1 MEPVSPALAG
11 GFFTTE
17 PPGKPPSQFL
27 NAHSCSLQDLAYS
40 LSSNQS
46 TPSPHLGPGQLLRCL
61 LPSVNASGSVPNRRE
76 ELRVL
81 VSQLDDPAWASYQ
94 HVTMGKSLNPAS
106 PATCKFPLW
115 VSYRGSVSSDGYRAQ
130 HWHRTRFTS
139 DNCGCYYESSEWP
152 PCHWGVCKQRA
163 GDQLSRMLKR
173 A

>member
-27 NAHSCSLQDLAYS
+27 NAHSLSLQDLAYS

-46 TPSPHLGPGQLLRCL
+46 APSPHLGLGLGLGQLLRCL

-81 VSQLDDPAWASYQ
+81 VSQLYDPA
-94 HVTMGKSLNPAS
+94 
-106 PATCKFPLW
+106 
-115 VSYRGSVSSDGYRAQ
+115 
-130 HWHRTRFTS
+130 
-139 DNCGCYYESSEWP
+139 
-152 PCHWGVCKQRA
+152 
-163 GDQLSRMLKR
+163 
-173 A
+173 

>member
-27 NAHSCSLQDLAYS
+27 NAHSCSLLDLAYS

-81 VSQLDDPAWASYQ
+81 VSQLDDPA
-94 HVTMGKSLNPAS
+94 
-106 PATCKFPLW
+106 
-115 VSYRGSVSSDGYRAQ
+115 
-130 HWHRTRFTS
+130 
-139 DNCGCYYESSEWP
+139 
-152 PCHWGVCKQRA
+152 
-163 GDQLSRMLKR
+163 
-173 A
+173 